1 MFTGTK
7 PQNNIIYIFKICS
20 IAALGGIL
28 MGYDTGVISGAI
40 GSIRE
45 HFQLSPAETGW
56 AVSSVVLGCIV
67 GAVGSGWFALKYG
80 RKNTFFLAAILFS
93 ISAVGSAIAPTFTLY
108 ILLRIVGGV
117 AVGLACVTSPM
128 YMSEVAPSDF
138 RGRAVSMFQ
147 QSAVIGQTMVFYM
160 NYLIAKGMSEAWLV
174 DVGWRW
180 MLGSE
185 IVPALLFGLLV
196 FKIPES
202 PRWLVLK
209 GRLTEARAGL
219 VQISGEE
226 KADMLIEEIQDSL
239 KETRKA
245 AETGNNV
252 SIKKS
257 PVLFGILCIG
267 VFIAAAQQLTG
278 INVILYYAPEILK
291 PLVGSTENALFQ
303 TTFIGVVFI
312 AGNALGMYLID
323 KVGRLPLMKWGTFG
337 CALSMTVVGYVLY
350 KETTGYAALFA
361 LFLYVISYAVSWGC
375 ACWTMI
381 SEIFPNTIRS
391 RAMAIAVGAQ
401 WFAGF
406 VVTQTF
412 PMLND
417 NAFLL
422 EHMNGAFSFWLF
434 AGLSVISM
442 LIVIRYVPE
451 TKGVPLEKME
461 EMMAKKLGK
470 ELITPS
476 TETKKQPNSKPNHTQ
491 PA

>member
-1 MFTGTK
+1 MSTDIK
-7 PQNNIIYIFKICS
+7 QKNNIGYIFKICS

-45 HFQLSPAETGW
+45 YFQLSPAETGW

-67 GAVGSGWFALKYG
+67 GAVSAGWISLKYG

-93 ISAVGSAIAPTFTLY
+93 VSAVGSALAPTFTLY

-147 QSAVIGQTMVFYM
+147 QSAVIGQTTVFYM

-185 IVPALLFGLLV
+185 IVPALLFGLLIC
-196 FKIPES
+196 KIPES
-202 PRWLVLK
+202 PRWLILK
-209 GRLTEARAGL
+209 GRIAEARKGL
-219 VQISGEE
+219 VEISGEE
-226 KADMLIEEIQDSL
+226 KADALIAEIQESL
-239 KETRKA
+239 QETREVNKK
-245 AETGNNV
+245 GKNV

-291 PLVGSTENALFQ
+291 PLVGSTEDALFQ

-312 AGNALGMYLID
+312 IGNGLGMYLID
-323 KVGRLPLMKWGTFG
+323 KVGRLPLMKWGTMG
-337 CALSMTVVGYVLY
+337 CAVSMTIVGYVLY
-350 KETTGYAALFA
+350 KEATGYAALFA

-434 AGLSVISM
+434 AILSIISM
-442 LIVIRYVPE
+442 SIVIRFVPE
-451 TKGVPLEKME
+451 TKGVPLEDME
-461 EMMAKKLGK
+461 EIMAEKFGQKAERKTGH
-470 ELITPS
+470 
-476 TETKKQPNSKPNHTQ
+476 QTQ
-491 PA
+491 TV